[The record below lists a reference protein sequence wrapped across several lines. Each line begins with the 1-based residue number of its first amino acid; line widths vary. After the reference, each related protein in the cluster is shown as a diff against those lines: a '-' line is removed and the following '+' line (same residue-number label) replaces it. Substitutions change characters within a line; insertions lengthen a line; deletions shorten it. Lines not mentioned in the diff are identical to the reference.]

1 MNAPNGMSALNR
13 RLLMLALATS
23 AACSQEAERA
33 RPPAAP
39 STLAVAA
46 GSAESPAS
54 DARATAPS
62 AEAPAAS
69 AGAAATQSS
78 PTLQGQREAAAE
90 LVLDETAA
98 AAVLPPLPARVV
110 QVHVRPGD
118 KVAAQAPLV
127 TLVVPEAALA
137 AARAVSTK
145 ERLALT
151 RERLT
156 AVEALLAQGL
166 ARAADRAEL
175 VARVAE
181 LEAEQALA
189 TATLRAAGLG
199 QAQALLA
206 SGGRAI
212 LRAPIAGIVQ
222 QVDAMPGEVRG
233 PSEPPLVRL
242 LGGGGRRVLTRWAAT
257 APVPSHAELQLIG
270 GERRKL
276 TLAATAPAAAGL
288 VQAWYDVE
296 GASLPATASGRVIA
310 KVAP

>member
-1 MNAPNGMSALNR
+1 MSPR
-13 RLLMLALATS
+13 WLALTLAAAT
-23 AACSQEAERA
+23 ACSQETEPARLPLAPSTPPAAAGSAAAPAPSTERTPQA
-33 RPPAAP
+33 APPAAP
-39 STLAVAA
+39 PPQA
-46 GSAESPAS
+46 
-54 DARATAPS
+54 
-62 AEAPAAS
+62 
-69 AGAAATQSS
+69 
-78 PTLQGQREAAAE
+78 QREAAAE

-98 AAVLPPLPARVV
+98 AAVLPPLTARVV

-127 TLVVPEAALA
+127 TLIVPEAALA
-137 AARAVSTK
+137 AARAVSTQ

-175 VARVAE
+175 LARVAE
-181 LEAEQALA
+181 LEAEHTLA
-189 TATLRAAGLG
+189 AATLRSAGLG
-199 QAQALLA
+199 QAAALLA
-206 SGGRAI
+206 SGGRAV

-222 QVDAMPGEVRG
+222 EVDAIPGEVRG

-257 APVPSHAELQLIG
+257 APVPSLAELRLIG
-270 GERRKL
+270 GEHRKL

-296 GASLPATASGRVIA
+296 GAALPATASGRVVA